1 MAAAKY
7 AEPPLAP
14 GEKKYDVF
22 ISHCKRIGSTEDRA
36 LWIQDTLEEAG
47 LQAFFDRSSL
57 EEISKVQLER
67 DVLASRCLVTV
78 LDPETFTSDWVV
90 FENETATAAG
100 IPIVPFYDADA
111 YAFSQHIQQ
120 WKDKHPDFFAM
131 APIEYHKASHKEARK
146 QLVAT
151 TRQYRAAAS
160 GGGGGGG
167 GGGGSS
173 GTTAAVGGAG
183 APEPAP
189 AAPGAFDVYVSY
201 SREATPSG
209 DRALWIQDT
218 LEVVG
223 LRATFDDVDM
233 DGRPDT
239 WSEPAAS
246 RRAAIEAK
254 VRQSRCVVTVLHP
267 AAFESELVRL
277 ENEVAGEA
285 GVPII
290 PFLDADTHA
299 WADVAH
305 LQAAHPAVF
314 AVPVIEYRRAYH
326 RQARQLL
333 IAKAKGEKMSG
344 ASAALETPAGVLA
357 RMLRDLAARMREL
370 TAAGSLPADGA
381 GELCR
386 ACEELV
392 GELGRLSAAALDDDA
407 VLDAVSSLR
416 DTVEA
421 VIELVEDAGRP
432 RGGAPSKAGG
442 GCCGGGKG
450 AAVAVAPA
458 PPEPGVTQ
466 AFEQHGA
473 RIAEHQEELR
483 DAVRAV
489 AEAAGS

>member
-1 MAAAKY
+1 M
-7 AEPPLAP
+7 
-14 GEKKYDVF
+14 
-22 ISHCKRIGSTEDRA
+22 
-36 LWIQDTLEEAG
+36 
-47 LQAFFDRSSL
+47 
-57 EEISKVQLER
+57 
-67 DVLASRCLVTV
+67 
-78 LDPETFTSDWVV
+78 
-90 FENETATAAG
+90 
-100 IPIVPFYDADA
+100 
-111 YAFSQHIQQ
+111 
-120 WKDKHPDFFAM
+120 
-131 APIEYHKASHKEARK
+131 
-146 QLVAT
+146 
-151 TRQYRAAAS
+151 
-160 GGGGGGG
+160 
-167 GGGGSS
+167 
-173 GTTAAVGGAG
+173 
-183 APEPAP
+183 
-189 AAPGAFDVYVSY
+189 
-201 SREATPSG
+201 
-209 DRALWIQDT
+209 
-218 LEVVG
+218 
-223 LRATFDDVDM
+223 
-233 DGRPDT
+233 
-239 WSEPAAS
+239 
-246 RRAAIEAK
+246 
-254 VRQSRCVVTVLHP
+254 VTVLHP

-432 RGGAPSKAGG
+432 RGGARPRPAADAAAAARARRSPSRPRRRSQASRRPSSSTARASPSIRRSCATRCAPWRRQRGRSERG
-442 GCCGGGKG
+442 
-450 AAVAVAPA
+450 VA
-458 PPEPGVTQ
+458 Q
-466 AFEQHGA
+466 RSQ
-473 RIAEHQEELR
+473 
-483 DAVRAV
+483 VRAR
-489 AEAAGS
+489 AARPAYSVHKWCALSVVNEMFTRFASDFCMIVRERK